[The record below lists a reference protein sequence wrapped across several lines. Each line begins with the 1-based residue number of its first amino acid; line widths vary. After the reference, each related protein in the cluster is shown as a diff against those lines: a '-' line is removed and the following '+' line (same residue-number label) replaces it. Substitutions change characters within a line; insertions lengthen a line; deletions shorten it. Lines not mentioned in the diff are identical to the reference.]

1 MVTWKGLR
9 RFFSQVRQQAG
20 WVLQLTNGVQRRTER
35 DARKT
40 ICAPASQPLPH
51 ASASVLSRA
60 GSVMKLSASEGLEN
74 NESCAHVSL
83 LSGKT
88 SFLGCQ

>member
-9 RFFSQVRQQAG
+9 RFFSQVRQQCG
-20 WVLQLTNGVQRRTER
+20 MGLQLTNVGQNEMPGRPS
-35 DARKT
+35 ALL
-40 ICAPASQPLPH
+40 PSQPLLH
-51 ASASVLSRA
+51 ASASVLSWA
-60 GSVMKLSASEGLEN
+60 GSVMKLSTSEGLEN
-74 NESCAHVSL
+74 NESCAEVSL